1 MVNSTAGVI
10 ATLLAISASAADAA
24 KQNEPTSLI
33 DKKKNLREKS
43 SQQQRELP
51 TRKLDSP
58 YTQYYTAYDD
68 HKDSYDHKPSYDHH
82 DSYDKPSYD
91 DHSKPSYKS
100 GNSDDG
106 WKGHTQWPTYSPTE
120 WKSSRSSGHGWKK
133 CVSRSSEVRED
144 DMM

>member
-1 MVNSTAGVI
+1 MVNSTGVI

-24 KQNEPTSLI
+24 KQSEPTSSLV

-82 DSYDKPSYD
+82 DSDDKPSY

-100 GNSDDG
+100 GHSDDHG
-106 WKGHTQWPTYSPTE
+106 WKGHTNWPTYSPTE